1 MSTGISSFI
10 VGGISLLIFIA
21 LFVWF
26 VYLALRLIFSY
37 YTFLYSEDIQKA
49 KTYIKESFRLT
60 KKKVWKI
67 IFLILPFFITIGII
81 TGIVQMGEDSFSEN
95 RMYTALRSIQVQS
108 GQDDHKLL
116 EGFFMGDDEQK
127 EKFGKIEK
135 TYEPM
140 KNDINKDFLSA
151 SMPYLEKGAIDS
163 SWLAFSI
170 IFVLFSFI
178 VFEGITSM
186 IYLSVYTIIVEK
198 DKENNWE
205 SSAK

>member
-1 MSTGISSFI
+1 
-10 VGGISLLIFIA
+10 
-21 LFVWF
+21 
-26 VYLALRLIFSY
+26 
-37 YTFLYSEDIQKA
+37 
-49 KTYIKESFRLT
+49 
-60 KKKVWKI
+60 
-67 IFLILPFFITIGII
+67 
-81 TGIVQMGEDSFSEN
+81 MGEDNFSEN
-95 RMYTALRSIQVQS
+95 RIYTALRSVQVQS

-116 EGFFMGDDEQK
+116 EGFFIGDDEQK

-135 TYEPM
+135 AYEPM
-140 KNDINKDFLSA
+140 KNDINKNFLST

-170 IFVLFSFI
+170 LFVLFSFI

-186 IYLSVYTIIVEK
+186 IYLSVYTIISEK